1 MSQHFYPG
9 TAVTGDRAA
18 AATVQGAPCFTD
30 AGQPSVVVQIQCSL
44 IPYRSRQA
52 PVMQRG
58 RSPRKHRVYVPKAAQ
73 ASPLYTHARLSGLCP
88 GTLCPT
94 GAARR
99 PRHGPQE
106 PPGAAPI
113 SFQDPG
119 RGFPVRAAGGPAQ
132 GRSDAQGAARCHAWP
147 CWRLI
152 SAAAAARISGAGR
165 SCSPVRPAAARR
177 AGYSYMYTYTDS
189 LKHGYKVFA

>member
-1 MSQHFYPG
+1 MIHGCRATLRGCPNPMLANTMQEPPG
-9 TAVTGDRAA
+9 
-18 AATVQGAPCFTD
+18 
-30 AGQPSVVVQIQCSL
+30 
-44 IPYRSRQA
+44 SRHTTR
-52 PVMQRG
+52 PG
-58 RSPRKHRVYVPKAAQ
+58 PRKHRVYVPKAAQ

-119 RGFPVRAAGGPAQ
+119 RGFPVRSAGGLSQ
-132 GRSDAQGAARCHAWP
+132 GRSDAHGAARCHAWP
-147 CWRLI
+147 RLAADLRR
-152 SAAAAARISGAGR
+152 SCRAGSPDAAAAGPPRRRTVRRVFVYVHIYGR
-165 SCSPVRPAAARR
+165 
-177 AGYSYMYTYTDS
+177 
-189 LKHGYKVFA
+189 LKTWL